1 MEELI
6 YIIIGIAWV
15 AYSFY
20 KKNLKNNQANTPKVS
35 PVETNY
41 DKSNTTKEDDEY
53 VIDDFFS
60 NFFKEDRLESETNFS
75 EDSTLNQQES
85 TIFDYSDDE
94 KTPTKKD
101 FSEEGRSSIRS
112 ITHDEDDI
120 YDEDVEEDLYENF
133 DLRKAVIYSEYLNRK
148 YF

>member
-20 KKNLKNNQANTPKVS
+20 KKNLKSNQANTPKVR
-35 PVETNY
+35 PVESNYNESTTNE
-41 DKSNTTKEDDEY
+41 KDDEY

-85 TIFDYSDDE
+85 TIFNYSEDE
-94 KTPTKKD
+94 KTSTKTD
-101 FSEEGRSSIRS
+101 FSEEGQSSIRS
-112 ITHDEDDI
+112 ISHDENDI
-120 YDEDVEEDLYENF
+120 YDEHLEEDLYENF